1 MFTLTGKTRINMKLN
16 SPLLFLAALPS
27 IFSLPNP
34 NICDERITN
43 NGLKIQIL
51 IECAVQSIDGAD
63 RGIDCF
69 NASEMVA
76 LDSAPCEDIRFKITY
91 KMFNKCED
99 PVSGSN
105 PKNFNQESGYNVAI
119 NLNHNKLTVD
129 GVEVG
134 QVETEEKQ
142 MIPMFQNAKVRHYID
157 ANSCNNKDYDVS
169 ADFRAKRIVGN
180 DKWNIG
186 CATSRTISLKG
197 SPSGPGFDKFPP
209 SSTPKGKGTRAPSE
223 GKGTRSPSVGG
234 TKAPSANDRKRM
246 RRTRR
251 S

>member
-1 MFTLTGKTRINMKLN
+1 
-16 SPLLFLAALPS
+16 
-27 IFSLPNP
+27 
-34 NICDERITN
+34 
-43 NGLKIQIL
+43 L

-186 CATSRTISLKG
+186 CKLI
-197 SPSGPGFDKFPP
+197 
-209 SSTPKGKGTRAPSE
+209 
-223 GKGTRSPSVGG
+223 
-234 TKAPSANDRKRM
+234 M
-246 RRTRR
+246 RVLSYSFCFVTHMTHMFNVPFFVSIAIIRCHLQDNFFERVP
-251 S
+251 